1 MAANASR
8 QERQRVEEIRSPQRP
23 STSTPTVHTSIRN
36 SHASI
41 LVQQYVPVPVQ
52 VVGANPQKTVQF
64 LLRMCYGTH
73 NMLDIYYLLDD
84 CIELR
89 A

>member
-1 MAANASR
+1 MCLEVRMHAWCMLSQRLGAA
-8 QERQRVEEIRSPQRP
+8 E
-23 STSTPTVHTSIRN
+23 T
-36 SHASI
+36 
-41 LVQQYVPVPVQ
+41 
-52 VVGANPQKTVQF
+52 ANPQKTVQF

-73 NMLDIYYLLDD
+73 NMLGIYYHLDD

>member
-1 MAANASR
+1 MHSYYRYYLGSLLGLQGLPVRVVLLMHRAS
-8 QERQRVEEIRSPQRP
+8 
-23 STSTPTVHTSIRN
+23 T
-36 SHASI
+36 
-41 LVQQYVPVPVQ
+41 LPV
-52 VVGANPQKTVQF
+52 ANPQKTVLF

-73 NMLDIYYLLDD
+73 NMLRIYYHFAD